1 MPRVG
6 ELIGGSVREE
16 NLEKLRQQMESK
28 NIPEKGYE
36 FYLDL
41 RKFGTA
47 PHAGFGIGFE
57 RLLQY
62 STGVTNIK
70 DVIPVPRFFG
80 ECKF

>member
-1 MPRVG
+1 MV
-6 ELIGGSVREE
+6 GGSVREE
-16 NLEKLRQQMESK
+16 NLQILKQQMHSK
-28 NIPEKGYE
+28 NISEKGYE
-36 FYLDL
+36 FYMDL

-62 STGVTNIK
+62 ITGVTNIK
-70 DVIPVPRFFG
+70 DVIPVPRYFG